1 MSIQGLLLEVRD
13 GGRNPSFDEKFH
25 IPLIEGLRELSINVW
40 NSNTINTDDFIGS
53 CRVPLNKVLTSGYDD
68 ASWPLQTRHMK
79 SAGEVKLIMHFDVS
93 AMKNKMAGKTSGQY
107 APSPYGASS
116 ASYPAP
122 SAYAA
127 APPPHQAYG
136 APSHAPYPAPSA
148 YSTPPPQQPYPTPPP
163 QQPYPQQGG
172 PPTSHPPQPYG
183 QPYPPQPYGQPY
195 PPQPYGQQPYPPQ
208 PYGQPYPPPS
218 AAQSPYPPAP
228 YPGAYP
234 PRPY

>member
-1 MSIQGLLLEVRD
+1 MSIQGLLLEVRVTGCRKLRDTEFFSRQDPYVIVEYANTKLRTRTCTD

-93 AMKNKMAGKTSGQY
+93 AMKNKMA
-107 APSPYGASS
+107 
-116 ASYPAP
+116 
-122 SAYAA
+122 
-127 APPPHQAYG
+127 
-136 APSHAPYPAPSA
+136 
-148 YSTPPPQQPYPTPPP
+148 
-163 QQPYPQQGG
+163 
-172 PPTSHPPQPYG
+172 
-183 QPYPPQPYGQPY
+183 
-195 PPQPYGQQPYPPQ
+195 
-208 PYGQPYPPPS
+208 
-218 AAQSPYPPAP
+218 AP